1 MRPRQGRRPRDAL
14 LSPLMA
20 YFIRKA
26 TLSDRPAIEQ
36 LIIASARGLSRA
48 DYSEQQIEGAIKTV
62 FGVDTNLI
70 LDGTYFVADNDG
82 ELIGC
87 GGWSRRRTLFGGD
100 QYATRDAAELDPQT
114 EAAKIRAFFI
124 HPDHARKGIARAILA
139 RCEAEAKA
147 AGFQSLELMS
157 TLPGMKLYR
166 ACGYEGTERV
176 ELDVGEGLTLG
187 LVPMSKHLST
197 EVAQS

>member
-1 MRPRQGRRPRDAL
+1 MPAPDDRF
-14 LSPLMA
+14 MN
-20 YFIRKA
+20 YIIRKA
-26 TLSDRPAIEQ
+26 TLSDRDAIQQ
-36 LIIASARGLSRA
+36 LIAKSARGLSRA
-48 DYSEQQIEGAIKTV
+48 DYSETQIEGAIKTV

-100 QYATRDAAELDPQT
+100 QYTTRPAGELDPKT

-124 HPDHARKGIARAILA
+124 HPEHARKGIARAILT
-139 RCEAEAKA
+139 RCETEATA
-147 AGFQSLELMS
+147 AGFQALELMS
-157 TLPGMKLYR
+157 TLPGIKLYR

-176 ELDVGEGLTLG
+176 ELDVGNNVTIG
-187 LVPMSKHLST
+187 LVPMRKQLP
-197 EVAQS
+197 